1 MPSTLAMIQKII
13 LPFLLK
19 TLLLKSSRF
28 LFYVFSPVLIQL
40 ACGFGRQNA
49 GFLARFCCFILPHKP
64 LFYKHLLQE
73 INKFNKFS
81 QNEHFSFSIA
91 DFFRGFLRRR
101 APFLPKRCA
110 FADLRFARRTPRRA
124 DKQNFALTFFLCRA
138 IILSINP
145 PRPRAA

>member
-49 GFLARFCCFILPHKP
+49 AFLARFCCFILPHKP

-91 DFFRGFLRRR
+91 DFFRGFLRR
-101 APFLPKRCA
+101 AP
-110 FADLRFARRTPRRA
+110 RFCQSVAPSP
-124 DKQNFALTFFLCRA
+124 TFV
-138 IILSINP
+138 S
-145 PRPRAA
+145 RAADRGARTSKISP